1 MGAADGDKIGME
13 AGEKAGAEAGE
24 AAGADEAERLGAE
37 VRTSFEGI
45 KSQFDLIRI
54 IYQEMI

>member
-13 AGEKAGAEAGE
+13 AGEKAGAE
-24 AAGADEAERLGAE
+24 

-45 KSQFDLIRI
+45 KSLFDLIRI